1 MTDAEKLEKLKSM
14 FVQKVVNAC
23 SAVERVPEKYSL
35 SGQEE
40 KCPRLYR
47 RDDLTTWAKE
57 AFDRGEDVFYVEPV
71 DKNNPNGALRLSEPR
86 HEYVMATGALTQEEY
101 EELFGEYEFE
111 KVPGDYRTVL
121 SNLRSKVQNVTETEV
136 ER

>member
-23 SAVERVPEKYSL
+23 SAVERVPAKYSR

-40 KCPRLYR
+40 RHPRLYR
-47 RDDLTTWAKE
+47 RGDLSTWAKE

-71 DKNNPNGALRLSEPR
+71 DKNDPNGALRLSGPKY
-86 HEYVMATGALTQEEY
+86 EYVMVNNSLTQEEY

-111 KVPGDYRTVL
+111 KVPGDYKTVL
-121 SNLRSKVQNVTETEV
+121 SNLRSKVQNVAETEV